1 MEFRRAHTSLSAHS
15 LSLGGYIH
23 HIIQVEAGFP
33 AGEKLRLMLLIV
45 LRFCHPCGRTESGAS
60 FAFYHIAFSRL
71 TPSFPLISRM
81 SCSLKTEYSNVPLCQ
96 HAIPGSADGQ
106 FHSVPAFNLKSHIIR
121 GGRILLQMVDKRILK
136 IPNHLHLKL
145 RIS

>member
-1 MEFRRAHTSLSAHS
+1 MTTFLVCLFAGLIGVLGVMEFRRAHTSLSAHS

-60 FAFYHIAFSRL
+60 FAVI
-71 TPSFPLISRM
+71 
-81 SCSLKTEYSNVPLCQ
+81 V
-96 HAIPGSADGQ
+96 
-106 FHSVPAFNLKSHIIR
+106 
-121 GGRILLQMVDKRILK
+121 
-136 IPNHLHLKL
+136 
-145 RIS
+145 